1 MKPIMTAVGMFVD
14 SIIKTATMTIVTG
27 YDENGKPIYERIDP
41 DEFNNAG
48 DVIVTQFSNFVEKLG
63 DNFSRMKPSTVE
75 AIEDLDDNMVPIM
88 NSVSAFVDSIMK
100 LATGVYIMGKA
111 NDGSEIYGKVTPDD
125 FKNAADVI
133 VDSFMTFIDRLHES
147 VKPGGFMQKSTS
159 DYLEALE
166 GSLGTVM
173 ESLGTFANAI
183 VVLAT
188 GSYVDHYEKDKD
200 GSLIPIY

>member
-1 MKPIMTAVGMFVD
+1 MDCECKKRKNAVKMKEVAKLYLGYKPDANGNPEFEHLEPADFGEAATQVITSFQNFVTSLGDGFGKLSAKTIAAIEDLDDNMKPIMTAVGMFVD

-100 LATGVYIMGKA
+100 LATLYAIV
-111 NDGSEIYGKVTPDD
+111 S
-125 FKNAADVI
+125 VI
-133 VDSFMTFIDRLHES
+133 VIRGCPFS
-147 VKPGGFMQKSTS
+147 
-159 DYLEALE
+159 
-166 GSLGTVM
+166 
-173 ESLGTFANAI
+173 
-183 VVLAT
+183 
-188 GSYVDHYEKDKD
+188 
-200 GSLIPIY
+200 

>member
-100 LATGVYIMGKA
+100 LATGVYIMGKTK
-111 NDGSEIYGKVTPDD
+111 DGTEIYGKVTSDD
-125 FKNAADVI
+125 FKNAAD
-133 VDSFMTFIDRLHES
+133 
-147 VKPGGFMQKSTS
+147 
-159 DYLEALE
+159 
-166 GSLGTVM
+166 
-173 ESLGTFANAI
+173 
-183 VVLAT
+183 
-188 GSYVDHYEKDKD
+188 
-200 GSLIPIY
+200 